1 MNQVFGNKK
10 AIAVFVLPSLLLF
23 AIVGFI
29 PILQSVYYSFLD
41 WDGIQPAKFVGFA
54 NYKEL
59 FITDTYGMEF
69 DHSILNTLYLAILS
83 VVLQLPVALLLA
95 LILAK
100 GIKGEKIYRT
110 IFFIPVVVSSAAI
123 GFMFLQVYNPNYG
136 ILNIF
141 LESIGLK
148 SWTHN
153 WLVDD
158 KTSLISILLPVV
170 WQYIG
175 YHMLLMYA
183 AIKGIPEDLYEA
195 ATIDGASGVRMAFS
209 ITIPLIAPILRVCV
223 IFSVIGSLKF
233 FDLVYVMTGGAAS
246 PATDVPSTLMYTTIF
261 NRHMYGLG
269 SAMAVFLVVECLAI
283 YLVLQTLLKTREEN
297 EVDKNK

>member
-29 PILQSVYYSFLD
+29 PILQSLYYSLLD
-41 WDGIQPAKFVGFA
+41 WDGIVPGKFIGFA
-54 NYKEL
+54 NYKDL
-59 FITDTYGMEF
+59 FFTDTYGMEF
-69 DHSILNTLYLAILS
+69 GHSALNTLYLSLLS

-100 GIKGEKIYRT
+100 GIKGEKFYRT
-110 IFFIPVVVSSAAI
+110 IFFVPVVVSSAVI
-123 GFMFLQVYNPNYG
+123 GVMFLKIYNPDYG
-136 ILNIF
+136 ILNIL
-141 LESIGLK
+141 LERIGLK
-148 SWTHN
+148 SWTHV
-153 WLVDD
+153 WLSDD

-170 WQYIG
+170 WQYVG

-209 ITIPLIAPILRVCV
+209 ITIPLIVPILRVCV
-223 IFSVIGSLKF
+223 IFAVIGSLKF
-233 FDLVYVMTGGAAS
+233 FDLVYVMTGGVPS
-246 PATDVPSTLMYTTIF
+246 PSTDVPSTLMYTTIF
-261 NRHMYGLG
+261 TRHMYGYG
-269 SAMAVFLVVECLAI
+269 SAMAVFLVVECLVF
-283 YLVLQTLLKTREEN
+283 YLVLQGVFKTREEK
-297 EVDKNK
+297 EADKGK